1 MREASS
7 LCVNNMNLSIR
18 DMKGGLFVLLI
29 ENNNLRRSLN
39 SKPLPHLTFRPMPMF
54 AGLQRRQTMDCS
66 FFNNECNLMWPTLNI
81 YIYIANS
88 RYVYICIYI
97 RIQHTNISSLY
108 PHLHFAP
115 QYVWSVYYLHLKPDF
130 PTHFCF
136 YMYLHLPR
144 LHLYVTASLCIWITK
159 IPKYIHMYILNT
171 ARAGWVFIH
180 TIRNTYK
187 AKMTVMMMI

>member
-1 MREASS
+1 MREAAS
-7 LCVNNMNLSIR
+7 LCVNNMNLSIT

-39 SKPLPHLTFRPMPMF
+39 SKPLPHLIFWPMPMF

-88 RYVYICIYI
+88 QYVYICIYI

-115 QYVWSVYYLHLKPDF
+115 QYVWSVYYYIIFRICRNIYGRNVSIQIL
-130 PTHFCF
+130 
-136 YMYLHLPR
+136 R
-144 LHLYVTASLCIWITK
+144 LDKERNH
-159 IPKYIHMYILNT
+159 
-171 ARAGWVFIH
+171 VFINH
-180 TIRNTYK
+180 LG
-187 AKMTVMMMI
+187 

>member
-1 MREASS
+1 MREAAS

-115 QYVWSVYYLHLKPDF
+115 QYVWSVILFTFETRFDQYAIYIWNQIFQLTFVFICIYICLDCIFTYRP
-130 PTHFCF
+130 
-136 YMYLHLPR
+136 LP
-144 LHLYVTASLCIWITK
+144 ASEL
-159 IPKYIHMYILNT
+159 PKYQNIYT
-171 ARAGWVFIH
+171 CTF
-180 TIRNTYK
+180 
-187 AKMTVMMMI
+187 

>member
-1 MREASS
+1 MRKAASI
-7 LCVNNMNLSIR
+7 CVNNMNLSIT

-39 SKPLPHLTFRPMPMF
+39 SKPLPHLTFWPMPMF

-88 RYVYICIYI
+88 RYVYISVFTFAFSTPISLLYIHIYI
-97 RIQHTNISSLY
+97 
-108 PHLHFAP
+108 LHPNMFD
-115 QYVWSVYYLHLKPDF
+115 QWYYLHLKPDF

-144 LHLYVTASLCIWITK
+144 LHFYVSASPCIWITK
-159 IPKYIHMYILNT
+159 IHTRVHFKYCKGRLSVY
-171 ARAGWVFIH
+171 
-180 TIRNTYK
+180 TY
-187 AKMTVMMMI
+187 

>member
-1 MREASS
+1 MREAAS
-7 LCVNNMNLSIR
+7 LCVNNMNLSIT

-97 RIQHTNISSLY
+97 RIQHTNTYIFSISTFTFCTPICLISILFTFETRFSNSL
-108 PHLHFAP
+108 
-115 QYVWSVYYLHLKPDF
+115 
-130 PTHFCF
+130 
-136 YMYLHLPR
+136 
-144 LHLYVTASLCIWITK
+144 
-159 IPKYIHMYILNT
+159 
-171 ARAGWVFIH
+171 
-180 TIRNTYK
+180 
-187 AKMTVMMMI
+187 